1 LKSLRSSKKK
11 SFVTPWDSIRSL
23 ELEFRGSLWHQHT
36 SLDESIFSLLPPV
49 AELHLYLP
57 PWLDAQ
63 GEDSTNTPT
72 VDIPPSFLTRLTT
85 LDFSSDWDADHVLGT
100 LVFCEN
106 LKELEIGLGN
116 CDLLFGPS
124 DGPRG
129 NLQSGIRLPHLRRL
143 RLSDQHPSMYI
154 LDFLVTP
161 ILEELSLAFGGYTAW
176 TREDQEEARDAPF
189 AKPILDFIERSACH
203 ATLRS
208 LHIHDREVPVPKE
221 LVSILL
227 PLEHLT
233 DLTLDGLLIDYT
245 AVFFWLHNASFAS
258 PCLPRLHRLSLFHF
272 RPSTASTLEYLS
284 AFLLLPRLH
293 PSKLSVLFSEP
304 SCSLAMWRRKV
315 RRGQAAVRA
324 ASDAGES
331 NDDDSG
337 DETGE
342 GDDADEGVSDT
353 DSGESDAGRCRNVS
367 VDSRLLLDSKEGS
380 DSESETGAIGSSHEA
395 SPGSTGAADGTG
407 SDAGA
412 HSTASEDD
420 SGQTGTEECE
430 SDLDD
435 GTSVDSGDS
444 EDISE
449 PDYARSS

>member
-1 LKSLRSSKKK
+1 
-11 SFVTPWDSIRSL
+11 
-23 ELEFRGSLWHQHT
+23 
-36 SLDESIFSLLPPV
+36 
-49 AELHLYLP
+49 
-57 PWLDAQ
+57 
-63 GEDSTNTPT
+63 
-72 VDIPPSFLTRLTT
+72 
-85 LDFSSDWDADHVLGT
+85 
-100 LVFCEN
+100 
-106 LKELEIGLGN
+106 
-116 CDLLFGPS
+116 
-124 DGPRG
+124 
-129 NLQSGIRLPHLRRL
+129 
-143 RLSDQHPSMYI
+143 MYI

-208 LHIHDREVPVPKE
+208 LHIHDREVPAPKE

-337 DETGE
+337 DETDE

-353 DSGESDAGRCRNVS
+353 DN
-367 VDSRLLLDSKEGS
+367 SKEGS

-430 SDLDD
+430 SDSDD

-444 EDISE
+444 EDITE
-449 PDYARSS
+449 PDYARSSWTSADIESSKTLLQNAHGASVTILARRESFSYDGTWWKYYFQADNIA